1 MFDVCIIIHGV
12 FETPA
17 DVHDPH
23 DPEEVLD
30 IAHVL
35 KKPSTFRNVDW
46 EIVDKNTGEFLVSWD
61 SDSKIETISQVI
73 WDALRS
79 EETYE
84 SDNAD

>member
-1 MFDVCIIIHGV
+1 MFDIKVVIPGV
-12 FETPA
+12 FETPE

-30 IAHVL
+30 VAFVL

-46 EIVDKNTGEFLVSWD
+46 EIIDRNTGKVLVSWD
-61 SDSKIETISQVI
+61 SSEKKQYVAQTI

-79 EETYE
+79 E
-84 SDNAD
+84 